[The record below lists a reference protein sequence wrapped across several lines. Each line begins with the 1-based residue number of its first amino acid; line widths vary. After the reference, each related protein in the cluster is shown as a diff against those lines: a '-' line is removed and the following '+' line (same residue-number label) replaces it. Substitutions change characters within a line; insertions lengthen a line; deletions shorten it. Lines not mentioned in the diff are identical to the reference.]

1 MTEAKPCRLGV
12 PGGYTRFG
20 RPGGGND
27 IFMNTLLDVVALSL
41 LLRVRAAGTAA
52 VS

>member
-1 MTEAKPCRLGV
+1 M
-12 PGGYTRFG
+12 
-20 RPGGGND
+20 D
-27 IFMNTLLDVVALSL
+27 TLLDVVALSL